1 MVRTITVIWSDLVY
15 SISVTHEAPP
25 STPKKKG
32 LGVVSFRTQSRF
44 YPILPQSSIETKNDR
59 LITTPMP
66 PPTTILLALLAAM
79 SLANYAKATAPSTL
93 NTVDEP
99 DAQRLPLTRLQCGCR
114 FTKNRIK
121 AVPLVVPQVAASSTF
136 AGSNLLLLNLQQQ
149 KQQKHQL
156 QQQLIAQRKIQVQR
170 TQQQQDPPSVS
181 AKAPDKLE
189 CGCHTI
195 KVTVRPK
202 AVPVPVVL

>member
-1 MVRTITVIWSDLVY
+1 
-15 SISVTHEAPP
+15 
-25 STPKKKG
+25 
-32 LGVVSFRTQSRF
+32 
-44 YPILPQSSIETKNDR
+44 
-59 LITTPMP
+59 MP
-66 PPTTILLALLAAM
+66 PFFLTLLAAM
-79 SLANYAKATAPSTL
+79 SLANRAKATAPSTP

-156 QQQLIAQRKIQVQR
+156 QQELIAQRRNQVQR
-170 TQQQQDPPSVS
+170 AQQQDLPSVRD
-181 AKAPDKLE
+181 KAPDKLE

-202 AVPVPVVL
+202 AVPVVL

>member
-1 MVRTITVIWSDLVY
+1 VRFKT
-15 SISVTHEAPP
+15 
-25 STPKKKG
+25 
-32 LGVVSFRTQSRF
+32 
-44 YPILPQSSIETKNDR
+44 IETKNDR
-59 LITTPMP
+59 LITTPM

>member
-1 MVRTITVIWSDLVY
+1 MVTITVIWSDLVY

-25 STPKKKG
+25 STPKKKV
-32 LGVVSFRTQSRF
+32 LGVVSFRTHSRD
-44 YPILPQSSIETKNDR
+44 LPQSSIGNEKNDR